1 MTEGSAIF
9 IVAGSTH
16 PVEDEPTEVGAKV
29 KVVDHARPESV
40 PGITTGQRFN
50 R

>member
-29 KVVDHARPESV
+29 VDHARPESV